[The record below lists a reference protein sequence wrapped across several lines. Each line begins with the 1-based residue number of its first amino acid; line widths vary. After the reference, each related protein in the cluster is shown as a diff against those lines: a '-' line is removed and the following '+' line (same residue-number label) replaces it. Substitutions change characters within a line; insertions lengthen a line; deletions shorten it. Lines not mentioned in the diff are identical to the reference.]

1 MKNHEFRMATSGQL
15 AEIERLE
22 TELEDL
28 LNDPSV
34 AELKSENAKLAY
46 QINTLHR
53 AINQEK
59 ANYVPPKGF
68 LSLIIRLVLG
78 GYSCNGNFDISVM
91 ISQSIFD
98 TLKSIFT
105 VAMASAFPDLF
116 TPEAKLQPVQEK
128 MAKFGDYMCVSTMDV
143 AKLLKGE
150 VIL

>member
-1 MKNHEFRMATSGQL
+1 MATSGQL

-59 ANYVPPKGF
+59 ANYVPPKGI
-68 LSLIIRLVLG
+68 LK
-78 GYSCNGNFDISVM
+78 ISFAYYLKYVF
-91 ISQSIFD
+91 SNDFSIDF
-98 TLKSIFT
+98 
-105 VAMASAFPDLF
+105 
-116 TPEAKLQPVQEK
+116 
-128 MAKFGDYMCVSTMDV
+128 
-143 AKLLKGE
+143 
-150 VIL
+150 

>member
-59 ANYVPPKGF
+59 ANYIPPKGF
-68 LSLIIRLVLG
+68 ISYII
-78 GYSCNGNFDISVM
+78 
-91 ISQSIFD
+91 
-98 TLKSIFT
+98 
-105 VAMASAFPDLF
+105 LF
-116 TPEAKLQPVQEK
+116 
-128 MAKFGDYMCVSTMDV
+128 
-143 AKLLKGE
+143 
-150 VIL
+150 